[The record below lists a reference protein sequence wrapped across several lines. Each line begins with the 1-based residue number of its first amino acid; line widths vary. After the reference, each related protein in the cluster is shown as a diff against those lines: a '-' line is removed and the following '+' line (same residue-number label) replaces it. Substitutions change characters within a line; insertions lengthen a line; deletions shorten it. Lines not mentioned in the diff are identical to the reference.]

1 MKFSDVIQPGDK
13 IDIRLVEEIEEEKKS
28 GKSARIYK
36 SQVLDTGEA
45 GEFEISIPIE
55 NSRLVLL
62 PLGVRFEFVFYSK
75 GNLYTAFGQVV
86 ERYKKDN
93 IFALKIE
100 LKSVPEK
107 YQRRE
112 FFRHYCTLDCNYY
125 EITPK
130 QAEMQDSN
138 EILAALQEFEELPLQ
153 EKYGVIVD
161 LSGGGARI
169 TTPFE
174 IESGG
179 NILLVLNLENDVM
192 SQQFMVVA
200 HIIDAHR
207 LYEVK
212 EEKYELR
219 VKFSIKE
226 DKIREKIIRYIFEE
240 ERRACQKVKGN

>member
-1 MKFSDVIQPGDK
+1 MKFSDVIMPGDK
-13 IDIRLVEEIEEEKKS
+13 IDIRLVEEIEMEKKT
-28 GKSARIYK
+28 GKHARIYK
-36 SQVLDTGEA
+36 SQVLDIGEA
-45 GEFEISIPIE
+45 GEFEISMPIE

-75 GNLYTAFGQVV
+75 GNLYTAFGQVI

-112 FFRHYCTLDCNYY
+112 FFRHYCTMDASFY
-125 EITPK
+125 EITPE
-130 QAEMQDSN
+130 QAEMDNSEQ
-138 EILAALQEFEELPLQ
+138 ILAALQEQDELALQ

-174 IESGG
+174 INTGS
-179 NILLVLNLENDVM
+179 NVLLVLNLENDVM
-192 SQQFMVVA
+192 SQQLMVVA
-200 HIIDAHR
+200 NVIDGHR
-207 LYEVK
+207 ILEIK
-212 EEKYELR
+212 DKKYELR
-219 VKFSIKE
+219 LKFSIKE
-226 DKIREKIIRYIFEE
+226 DKIREKITRYIFEE
-240 ERRACQKVKGN
+240 ERRACQKVKR